1 MELNVDSGGGGVV
14 MVELLDEQ
22 GHPIPGFT
30 VKEATPLCCNSVRKT
45 VTWGQNGDV
54 SRLASRPVKIRFR
67 MRDCKLYAFQFRP

>member
-1 MELNVDSGGGGVV
+1 MELKVDSGGGGVV